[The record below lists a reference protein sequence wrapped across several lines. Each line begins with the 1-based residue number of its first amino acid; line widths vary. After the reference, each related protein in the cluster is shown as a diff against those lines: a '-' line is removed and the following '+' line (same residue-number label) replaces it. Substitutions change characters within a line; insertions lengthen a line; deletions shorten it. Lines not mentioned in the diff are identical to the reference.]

1 MQIHLGRG
9 PKGFEEVSTVHA
21 YENFY
26 VWESEVMKAQL
37 MRLCP
42 PRLWPH
48 ASYNNSCPRP
58 ILVNLRHE
66 VMLRDLNTALTL
78 SLTDIVD
85 RWWSDKAA
93 TFPQRMPLEPI
104 EEGLLKVS
112 KRYILMASFFLF
124 LLLATNPV
132 NAVRGT
138 SIGQWGPAALHRTQ
152 RIVEARFLGRGYT
165 LRRWHHPREL
175 PNHRNQCQV
184 FF

>member
-1 MQIHLGRG
+1 MFNEPFMQIHLGRG
-9 PKGFEEVSTVHA
+9 PKGFEEVSTVQA
-21 YENFY
+21 LGNFY
-26 VWESEVMKAQL
+26 LWESEVMKAQL

-66 VMLRDLNTALTL
+66 VMLRELNTALTL

-93 TFPQRMPLEPI
+93 KFPQRMPLEPI

-112 KRYILMASFFLF
+112 KRYALMAFFLLSFF
-124 LLLATNPV
+124 LLLAANKV

-138 SIGQWGPAALHRTQ
+138 SISYWGPAALLRTQ
-152 RIVEARFLGRGYT
+152 RIVETRLLG
-165 LRRWHHPREL
+165 
-175 PNHRNQCQV
+175 
-184 FF
+184 

>member
-1 MQIHLGRG
+1 MFNEPFMQIHLGRG
-9 PKGFEEVSTVHA
+9 PKGFEEVSTVQA
-21 YENFY
+21 KENFY
-26 VWESEVMKAQL
+26 IWESEVMKAQL

-66 VMLRDLNTALTL
+66 MILRELNTALTL

-93 TFPQRMPLEPI
+93 KFPQRMPLEPI

-112 KRYILMASFFLF
+112 KRSTLIAFFLLFF
-124 LLLATNPV
+124 LQL
-132 NAVRGT
+132 
-138 SIGQWGPAALHRTQ
+138 IK
-152 RIVEARFLGRGYT
+152 
-165 LRRWHHPREL
+165 
-175 PNHRNQCQV
+175 
-184 FF
+184 